1 MKKSKVKI
9 KKSPKKMKGGGDIV
23 GDIVGGG
30 TSDISGGGIPY
41 GMIGNTGAFLADQLI
56 DTEETTGK
64 GLTGKTALKEGLRY
78 GGQGAAIGAN
88 PALMAATGGLSLP
101 IGAALGITAG
111 ATKGIIDAE
120 KEKKQIKE
128 KYDQIGY
135 RPMENQQS
143 FFQQGGLIPKSL
155 IEVEG
160 PELEVD
166 EKTGKILKDFKG
178 VPSHKNGGYT
188 YMAEKGRIII
198 RGKDADKY
206 KSSDNFARKS
216 MIREHIMTQKNNE
229 DITNTYKNGGKVNF
243 KSKGDYKK
251 WLGYIHATGLAE
263 STPGNKKV
271 SIRGKSHKVKHMGG
285 GGDPVIKGSG
295 DSFTENYFNTDEN
308 GNIISQDQL
317 YKQVDPLKSN
327 NPFGNS
333 MVDIKGSNN
342 FSTPQTGNPFGN
354 SLVNIQGSGKFS
366 TPEMGNTYTN
376 VNWGN
381 IATEAATWAPT
392 LFNLV
397 SSFQKPIEEKGIYNP
412 NEQQSLD
419 IMKKRSIN
427 LDPIKN
433 DIYSQEKI
441 ASAPTGESQGSYLS
455 RRTQVAANTQKALT
469 DANIKAQAAN
479 LGYQG
484 EYAQSLDN
492 FGRQRASADERARD
506 LTIMNKRNVA
516 QFFPKALEDTS
527 KIEQLKDR
535 ESQYLDAVKEIRNQ
549 REKLYTLESSPNL
562 SDEGKKRIQKEHD
575 KLDAEEEALKRGRI
589 QNHNYTPSIY
599 F

>member
-9 KKSPKKMKGGGDIV
+9 KKYPKKMEEGGGL
-23 GDIVGGG
+23 
-30 TSDISGGGIPY
+30 PY
-41 GMIGNTGAFLADQLI
+41 GMIGNTGAFLADQFI
-56 DTEETTGK
+56 PTQETTGK
-64 GLTGKTALKEGLRY
+64 GLVAKNAISDALRY

-88 PALMAATGGLSLP
+88 PALMGATWGLSLP
-101 IGAALGITAG
+101 IGAGLGVIAG
-111 ATKGIIDAE
+111 TTKGIIDGE

-188 YMAEKGRIII
+188 YMADQGKVII

-229 DITNTYKNGGKVNF
+229 EITDTYKKGGKINF
-243 KSKGDYKK
+243 KSKGDYNK
-251 WLGYIHATGLAE
+251 WLAYGHASGAFDK
-263 STPGNKKV
+263 PGHQKV
-271 SIRGKSHKVKHMGG
+271 YIRGKSHKVKHMGG
-285 GGDPVIKGSG
+285 GGNP
-295 DSFTENYFNTDEN
+295 FTENYFETDEN
-308 GNIISQDQL
+308 GNLVSQDQL
-317 YKQVDPLKSN
+317 FGQNNINNPS
-327 NPFGNS
+327 NPFGS
-333 MVDIKGSNN
+333 PMVNIKGSNN

-366 TPEMGNTYTN
+366 TSEMGNTYRDPNSGSN

-381 IATEAATWAPT
+381 IGREAATWAPT

-412 NEQQSLD
+412 YEQQSLD

-492 FGRQRASADERARD
+492 FGRQRALADERARD
-506 LTIMNKRNVA
+506 LSITNKRNVA
-516 QFFPKALEDTS
+516 QFFQKALEDTS
-527 KIEQLKDR
+527 KLAQAPYR
-535 ESQYLDAVKEIRNQ
+535 EKQYLDAIRDIKAE
-549 REKLYTLESSPNL
+549 REKQYQILNSPNI
-562 SDEGKKRIQKEHD
+562 SPEVKKRVSKELN
-575 KLDAEEEALKRGRI
+575 KLDEKESALENGRI
-589 QNHNYTPSIY
+589 QNYNFTQGSIY

>member
-9 KKSPKKMKGGGDIV
+9 KKSPKKMEEGGDIG

-30 TSDISGGGIPY
+30 GEITGGGLPY

-88 PALMAATGGLSLP
+88 PALMSATWGLSLP
-101 IGAALGITAG
+101 IGAGLGIVAG

-188 YMAEKGRIII
+188 YMADQGKVII

-243 KSKGDYKK
+243 KSKGDYNK
-251 WLGYIHATGLAE
+251 WLAYGHATGIFNK
-263 STPGNKKV
+263 PGNKKV
-271 SIRGKSHKVKHMGG
+271 FIRGKSHKVKHMGG
-285 GGDPVIKGSG
+285 GGDP
-295 DSFTENYFNTDEN
+295 FTENYFNTDEN

-317 YKQVDPLKSN
+317 YKQNDPLKSN

-342 FSTPQTGNPFGN
+342 FSTPQNPFGN
-354 SLVNIQGSGKFS
+354 SLVNIQGSDKFS
-366 TPEMGNTYTN
+366 TPGMGNTYRDPNSGSN

-484 EYAQSLDN
+484 EYAQFLDN

-527 KIEQLKDR
+527 KIAQSKDR

-562 SDEGKKRIQKEHD
+562 SDEGKKRIQRDHD

-589 QNHNYTPSIY
+589 QNYNYTQGSIY

>member
-9 KKSPKKMKGGGDIV
+9 KKSPKKMEEGGDIGVGDIAGGGGDIA
-23 GDIVGGG
+23 GGG
-30 TSDISGGGIPY
+30 LPY

-64 GLTGKTALKEGLRY
+64 GLVAKGAITNALKY

-88 PALMAATGGLSLP
+88 PALMSATWGLSLP
-101 IGAALGITAG
+101 IGAGLGIVAG
-111 ATKGIIDAE
+111 ATKGIIDGE

-135 RPMENQQS
+135 RPMENQQE
-143 FFQQGGLIPKSL
+143 FFKNGGLIPKNL

-243 KSKGDYKK
+243 KSKEDYNK
-251 WLGYIHATGLAE
+251 WLAYGHATGIFNK
-263 STPGNKKV
+263 PGNKKV
-271 SIRGKSHKVKHMGG
+271 FIRGKSHKVKHMGG
-285 GGDPVIKGSG
+285 GGDP
-295 DSFTENYFNTDEN
+295 FTENYFNTDEN

-317 YKQVDPLKSN
+317 YKQNDPLKSN

-354 SLVNIQGSGKFS
+354 SLVNIQGSDKFS
-366 TPEMGNTYTN
+366 TPGMGNTYRDPN
-376 VNWGN
+376 SGSNIDWGK
-381 IATEAATWAPT
+381 IGTEAATWAPT

-562 SDEGKKRIQKEHD
+562 SDEGKKRIQREHD

-589 QNHNYTPSIY
+589 QNYNYTPSIY

>member
-1 MKKSKVKI
+1 M
-9 KKSPKKMKGGGDIV
+9 
-23 GDIVGGG
+23 
-30 TSDISGGGIPY
+30 
-41 GMIGNTGAFLADQLI
+41 
-56 DTEETTGK
+56 
-64 GLTGKTALKEGLRY
+64 
-78 GGQGAAIGAN
+78 
-88 PALMAATGGLSLP
+88 
-101 IGAALGITAG
+101 
-111 ATKGIIDAE
+111 
-120 KEKKQIKE
+120 
-128 KYDQIGY
+128 
-135 RPMENQQS
+135 
-143 FFQQGGLIPKSL
+143 
-155 IEVEG
+155 
-160 PELEVD
+160 
-166 EKTGKILKDFKG
+166 
-178 VPSHKNGGYT
+178 
-188 YMAEKGRIII
+188 
-198 RGKDADKY
+198 
-206 KSSDNFARKS
+206 
-216 MIREHIMTQKNNE
+216 
-229 DITNTYKNGGKVNF
+229 
-243 KSKGDYKK
+243 
-251 WLGYIHATGLAE
+251 
-263 STPGNKKV
+263 
-271 SIRGKSHKVKHMGG
+271 
-285 GGDPVIKGSG
+285 
-295 DSFTENYFNTDEN
+295 
-308 GNIISQDQL
+308 
-317 YKQVDPLKSN
+317 
-327 NPFGNS
+327 
-333 MVDIKGSNN
+333 
-342 FSTPQTGNPFGN
+342 
-354 SLVNIQGSGKFS
+354 VNIQGSDNFS
-366 TPEMGNTYTN
+366 TPGMGNTYRDPN
-376 VNWGN
+376 SGSNIDWGK
-381 IATEAATWAPT
+381 IGTEAATWAPT

-562 SDEGKKRIQKEHD
+562 SDEGKKRIQREHD

-589 QNHNYTPSIY
+589 QNYNYTPSIY

>member
-9 KKSPKKMKGGGDIV
+9 KKSPKKMKKGGASE
-23 GDIVGGG
+23 G
-30 TSDISGGGIPY
+30 TSQGIPY

-88 PALMAATGGLSLP
+88 PALMSATWGLSLP
-101 IGAALGITAG
+101 IGAGLGIVAG

-188 YMAEKGRIII
+188 YMADQGKVII

-243 KSKGDYKK
+243 KSKGDYNK
-251 WLGYIHATGLAE
+251 WLAYGHATGIFNK
-263 STPGNKKV
+263 PGNKKV
-271 SIRGKSHKVKHMGG
+271 FIRGKSHKVKHMGG
-285 GGDPVIKGSG
+285 GGDP
-295 DSFTENYFNTDEN
+295 FTENYFNTDEN

-317 YKQVDPLKSN
+317 YKQNDPLKSN

-342 FSTPQTGNPFGN
+342 FSTPQNPFGN
-354 SLVNIQGSGKFS
+354 SLVNIQGSDKFS
-366 TPEMGNTYTN
+366 TPGMGNTYRDPNSGSN

-381 IATEAATWAPT
+381 IATEYATWAPT

-484 EYAQSLDN
+484 EYAQFLDN

-527 KIEQLKDR
+527 KIAQSKDR

-562 SDEGKKRIQKEHD
+562 SDEGKKRIQRDHD

-589 QNHNYTPSIY
+589 QNYNYTQGSIY